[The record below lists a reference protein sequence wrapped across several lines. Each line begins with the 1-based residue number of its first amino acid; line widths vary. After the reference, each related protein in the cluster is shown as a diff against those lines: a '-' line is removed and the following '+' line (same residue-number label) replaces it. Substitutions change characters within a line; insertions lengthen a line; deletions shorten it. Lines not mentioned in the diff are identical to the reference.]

1 MKFSFFKAAVKFAY
15 FVLALSK
22 VRWLE
27 SPLETNFNSSVS
39 DHLEVSFGKM
49 LDLNFTFIRQL
60 RVPAWRSILVLAM
73 TVIVAKR
80 RTQFQL
86 MAGAFCSLRLN
97 L

>member
-49 LDLNFTFIRQL
+49 FDLNFTFIRQL
-60 RVPAWRSILVLAM
+60 KVPSWRSILVLAM
-73 TVIVAKR
+73 TDHSCKAANSISGLWQGHFA
-80 RTQFQL
+80 
-86 MAGAFCSLRLN
+86 A
-97 L
+97 